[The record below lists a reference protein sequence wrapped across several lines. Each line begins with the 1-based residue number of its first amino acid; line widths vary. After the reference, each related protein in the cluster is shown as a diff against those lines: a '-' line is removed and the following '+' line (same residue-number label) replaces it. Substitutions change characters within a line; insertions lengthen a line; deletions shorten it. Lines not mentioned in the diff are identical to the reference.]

1 MSIQAITVQQLARAL
16 GGAARTLTLGPGS
29 ELAAR
34 VLEAPNP
41 AGMGAISLAGVR
53 LPARLPAEVQPGQEL
68 RLVVVRAA
76 GGELVARV
84 KHETG
89 ADPAR
94 LQELA
99 GQLALSGDGD
109 LLRAAVGLAQGG
121 PLWLPEGRAAELA
134 LDPDQAGA
142 GRDEAGAG
150 EAAFVLHCPRLGA
163 IEVRLRVAPGA
174 VTAGVVT
181 PPGAGALAESSLD
194 ELVDGLRRATGRPAA
209 ASVRVRPDEQPPPRP
224 PAGRVDAR
232 A

>member
-41 AGMGAISLAGVR
+41 SGVGTISLAGVK

-76 GGELVARV
+76 GGELVPRV
-84 KHETG
+84 KHEAG

-94 LQELA
+94 AQELA

-121 PLWLPEGRAAELA
+121 PLWLPDGRAAQLA
-134 LDPDQAGA
+134 VDPD
-142 GRDEAGAG
+142 
-150 EAAFVLHCPRLGA
+150 
-163 IEVRLRVAPGA
+163 
-174 VTAGVVT
+174 
-181 PPGAGALAESSLD
+181 
-194 ELVDGLRRATGRPAA
+194 
-209 ASVRVRPDEQPPPRP
+209 
-224 PAGRVDAR
+224 
-232 A
+232 